1 MPASGVTKSVVSGDF
16 TGRAHC
22 YTERMEIAERSGTL
36 ISLSEAAAVKIK
48 ELMAEEDEVAVLRVA
63 VQGGGCSG
71 FEYALGF
78 DSGSQEGDYELSL
91 HGVVVVVDPFSA
103 PYLQG
108 ATIDFLNGL
117 EESGFKIDN
126 PNVSASC
133 GCGHSFQV
141 EDGEAPADGAAG
153 CGSGCGV

>member
-1 MPASGVTKSVVSGDF
+1 
-16 TGRAHC
+16 
-22 YTERMEIAERSGTL
+22 
-36 ISLSEAAAVKIK
+36 
-48 ELMAEEDEVAVLRVA
+48 VLRVA

-78 DSGSQEGDYELSL
+78 DAGAQEGDHVFEE
-91 HGVVVVVDPFSA
+91 HGVQVVIDPFSA

-108 ATIDFLNGL
+108 ASIDFMNGL
-117 EESGFKIDN
+117 QESGFKIEN

-141 EDGEAPADGAAG
+141 DDEATDDPAAGHGAG
-153 CGSGCGV
+153 CGSGCSH

>member
-1 MPASGVTKSVVSGDF
+1 
-16 TGRAHC
+16 
-22 YTERMEIAERSGTL
+22 MEIAERSGTL
-36 ISLSEAAAVKIK
+36 ISLTETAADKIK

-78 DSGSQEGDYELSL
+78 DSGAQEGDYELSM
-91 HGVVVVVDPFSA
+91 HGVDVVVDPFSA

-108 ATIDFLNGL
+108 ATIDFLKGL
-117 EESGFKIDN
+117 QESGFKIDN

-141 EDGEAPADGAAG
+141 EEGEAPGDGAAG
-153 CGSGCGV
+153 CGSGCGSY